1 MGHDWHKPLK
11 LMSSP
16 PLLLIFFHDKGWL
29 APQPTSGAL
38 APDPSRTL
46 SPTSSAQTSI
56 SRPSTTTQGTRS
68 QHHFEFLLF
77 AYLLRFVHRE
87 SGTGQLARAGLLLLF
102 DIAFLTATEEGGDN
116 LFMPVDK
123 DGNDPLQDA
132 RDAFG
137 EYILDGDFADV
148 MAAGLGAVWSML
160 PSKLEVPTLAES
172 AASAAVSKD
181 VDGRNGDAIGGVT
194 ASQSGGMHLG
204 ATIEEDTKGDSG
216 SDLRL
221 STDDSVRE
229 QLGTLVTLLG
239 FVQDIIH
246 RCDSPLYHVDAND
259 SNVSNTH
266 VLGSAISEATLDAV
280 HTAFIDNVVY
290 PSILECSPNDGSAV
304 AVMTYIEVI
313 LSNLDDGPLLRR
325 ILTVLMDNEDA
336 GPSSSRPRR
345 GAGQDMYADEERF
358 TLKDLI
364 LDNIA
369 SRSPASSTAAFRLL
383 RTLLL
388 SHCGSGVQS
397 LIRTVR
403 DPSATAMSRR
413 ALSSE
418 YAQTSFLP
426 NPVTSTDVNLQEV
439 ELYGSLITRID
450 PLQSSAELTAG
461 YSTYLADMHAAIQA
475 DKCFIDNQIPL
486 QFVGSNDEDNN
497 SLDGEEDRKVV
508 RIGEYNPDPFQHRMS
523 PGDPLVSALLE
534 LFGDFL
540 CQTPDENVAL
550 TGVLAAL
557 TLCPNRSLAGW
568 LVYDTPPDG
577 DPWVH
582 QRRVSSAS
590 ATPSDASLD
599 DAPAP
604 FQQEEDPF
612 TARQSVELPAVYQVL
627 RELVRQI
634 NRFRLD
640 VDDFDR
646 LLSERRQGLLFTDHL
661 DEAMNVML
669 EVEPSAYGLPTTPTK
684 VVSPAP
690 KKATRP
696 SLVGGLKSFLTPK
709 RKASPATPSRS
720 SPAPGSGMR
729 PAAGELSTTSPFKAH
744 YEQTTYFSLEA
755 HASSPVASGP
765 WSPARQPK
773 AMGPSRP
780 KSAMSS
786 VDSVSILSGNATA
799 EQGASADAAEDGPKR
814 VTLSSVLDNCVI
826 LEEFLKEMVAVITA
840 RRALGIDQV
849 GFVLTKR

>member
-1 MGHDWHKPLK
+1 MD
-11 LMSSP
+11 SP

-29 APQPTSGAL
+29 APHPSSGA
-38 APDPSRTL
+38 PITDPSRAL
-46 SPTSSAQTSI
+46 SPAPSAHTSV
-56 SRPSTTTQGTRS
+56 SRPSTTTQAAKT

-102 DIAFLTATEEGGDN
+102 DIAFLTTTEEGGDN

-160 PSKLEVPTLAES
+160 PSKLKVPTLAES
-172 AASAAVSKD
+172 AASDAE
-181 VDGRNGDAIGGVT
+181 GRSGEAKGGVS

-204 ATIEEDTKGDSG
+204 ATLEENAEDESG

-259 SNVSNTH
+259 SSVSNTH

-304 AVMTYIEVI
+304 AVMTYIEVV
-313 LSNLDDGPLLRR
+313 LTNLDNGPLLRR
-325 ILTVLMDNEDA
+325 ILAVLMDTEEA
-336 GPSSSRPRR
+336 GPSSMRPRR

-383 RTLLL
+383 RTLL
-388 SHCGSGVQS
+388 SSTCGSGVQS

-413 ALSSE
+413 NISGDA
-418 YAQTSFLP
+418 AQTSFLP
-426 NPVTSTDVNLQEV
+426 NSATTTDVNLQEV
-439 ELYGSLITRID
+439 ELYGSLISRID
-450 PLQSSAELTAG
+450 PLQSNAELTAG
-461 YSTYLADMHAAIQA
+461 YSAYLADIHAAIQA
-475 DKCFIDNQIPL
+475 DPCFIDNQIPL
-486 QFVGSNDEDNN
+486 QFLDANDTGSMDDGDDEA
-497 SLDGEEDRKVV
+497 VV
-508 RIGEYNPDPFQHRMS
+508 RIGHYSSDPFLHRMS
-523 PGDPLVSALLE
+523 PGDPLISALLG

-550 TGVLAAL
+550 TGVLSAL
-557 TLCPNRSLAGW
+557 TLCTNRSLAGW
-568 LVYDTPPDG
+568 LVYDTPQEV
-577 DPWVH
+577 DPWAH
-582 QRRVSSAS
+582 QRRTSSAS
-590 ATPSDASLD
+590 ATPSDVSLD

-604 FQQEEDPF
+604 MEQEEDPF
-612 TARQSVELPAVYQVL
+612 TARRSVELPAVYQIM

-646 LLSERRQGLLFTDHL
+646 LLSERRQGLLFADHL

-669 EVEPSAYGLPTTPTK
+669 EVEPSAYGLPSTPTK

-690 KKATRP
+690 KKAARP

-709 RKASPATPSRS
+709 RKPSPATPSRS
-720 SPAPGSGMR
+720 SPAPGSGIKQ
-729 PAAGELSTTSPFKAH
+729 AAGDIKTTSPFKAH

-755 HASSPVASGP
+755 HASSPIASGP
-765 WSPARQPK
+765 WSPARQPR
-773 AMGPSRP
+773 ALPLSRP
-780 KSAMSS
+780 KSAMST
-786 VDSVSILSGNATA
+786 VDSVSILSGSAA
-799 EQGASADAAEDGPKR
+799 GEQVTPADPNEDGPKR

-849 GFVLTKR
+849 GFVSTRR